1 MKKIVLIMSLA
12 LLMCTQV
19 MAQNSDELL
28 NRLKTHRADI
38 YASLNLTYEQKN
50 KINKLD
56 NQIYQELEPD
66 LKQISLKLKQLEN
79 LANSENCTIERVDA
93 IKRDF
98 EKNEQKISV
107 IKNKY
112 EQEFIKILTPE
123 QRVRYNKAKREQ
135 EAKAQR
141 EIEALKNSLN

>member
-79 LANSENCTIERVDA
+79 LANSENCTI
-93 IKRDF
+93 
-98 EKNEQKISV
+98 
-107 IKNKY
+107 
-112 EQEFIKILTPE
+112 
-123 QRVRYNKAKREQ
+123 
-135 EAKAQR
+135 
-141 EIEALKNSLN
+141 